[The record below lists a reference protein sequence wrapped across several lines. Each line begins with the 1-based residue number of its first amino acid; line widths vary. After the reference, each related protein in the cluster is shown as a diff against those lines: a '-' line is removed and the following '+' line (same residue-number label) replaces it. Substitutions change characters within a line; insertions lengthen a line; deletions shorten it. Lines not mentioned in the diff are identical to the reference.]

1 MRWPVPKRLRD
12 LSLRHKILLANF
24 LMVLVPV
31 LLIAVLGM
39 LLLAFAFIVWF
50 GLSLARL
57 LFRQVLDPL
66 AGRATG
72 SPSRRGRA
80 ERDGRRSSPAPTA
93 RRHDGAFVREAGLSG
108 RRLREARARALSV

>member
-1 MRWPVPKRLRD
+1 MHNV
-12 LSLRHKILLANF
+12 HKVDVF
-24 LMVLVPV
+24 VPV

-72 SPSRRGRA
+72 SLSRRGRA
-80 ERDGRRSSPAPTA
+80 ERDGRRSSPRRPRAVMTA
-93 RRHDGAFVREAGLSG
+93 LLCGKLGYRGVVFAKLAH
-108 RRLREARARALSV
+108 AL

>member
-1 MRWPVPKRLRD
+1 MHNV
-12 LSLRHKILLANF
+12 HKVDVF
-24 LMVLVPV
+24 VSV

-72 SPSRRGRA
+72 SP
-80 ERDGRRSSPAPTA
+80 APTA